1 MNPTKNREKL
11 VQTMFEK
18 YGFGAVNVTIQAT
31 LSLYAQG
38 DSDSDSDNDNYV
50 CPHYREHILYK

>member
-11 VQTMFEK
+11 VQTMFEM

-38 DSDSDSDNDNYV
+38 DRDSVSDSDI
-50 CPHYREHILYK
+50 CLHYLL

>member
-38 DSDSDSDNDNYV
+38 DSDSDSDSDI
-50 CPHYREHILYK
+50 CPDYRENIRYK